1 MKSKKF
7 IIWAILLLTVPALSG
22 CWYAAA
28 AGAGAYGGYKAKE
41 SGYSLQNPVTKDGAK
56 KSEKKETE

>member
-1 MKSKKF
+1 MKRF
-7 IIWAILLLTVPALSG
+7 LGCALMLFFLTSVTG
-22 CWYAAA
+22 CWYAVA

-56 KSEKKETE
+56 KSEKKESE

>member
-1 MKSKKF
+1 MKRF
-7 IIWAILLLTVPALSG
+7 LGCALMLFFLTSVMG

-41 SGYSLQNPVTKDGAK
+41 QIIVKGKVAYLESFGGYYITG
-56 KSEKKETE
+56 